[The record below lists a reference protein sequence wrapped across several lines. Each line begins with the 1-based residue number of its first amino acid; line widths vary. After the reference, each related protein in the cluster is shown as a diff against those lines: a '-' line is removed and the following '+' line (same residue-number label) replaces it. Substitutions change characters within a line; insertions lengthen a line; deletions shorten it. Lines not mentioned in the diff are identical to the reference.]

1 MPWRIRQSGQWAGAA
16 ALGLVCLA
24 APAYAGSD
32 LVAGDGS
39 GADNQRLL
47 PDIYPAAGPVL
58 TDGSGVP
65 EPYDPFFDVD
75 WSVSLRGTYT
85 DATDGERF
93 DTRLVPRVEL
103 SHVGSRS
110 AIGLDAEAELTR
122 PDEGKVDITGLRL
135 NLSGDYAL
143 DRETVASADGNISL
157 TQDLPGMPGVAS
169 NIADPPQIISGGVE
183 LGVTRKFGRFNLGV
197 TGAVQRTVYGETT
210 LVGGNVVDNADRAV
224 WALDSGLRLGFQ
236 VTPIFEVF
244 GRAGLGRDMFDH
256 PSSVLLIKTDASE
269 ASIEAGVTGRW
280 GSVWQATASTGLNLR
295 RFDEASLGEV
305 VTNLYDASITFTPD
319 ERWRFTGALAT
330 SVEPPG
336 PTSAGTTAVRY
347 AASGEIGYAVNSWL
361 ALRATA
367 DWSAT
372 RYEGS
377 PESKRGNG
385 YGVGADYRLGPHTTL
400 SADYGFSHNDSTNEG
415 IKDSHRIMVGVT
427 VSR

>member
-1 MPWRIRQSGQWAGAA
+1 M
-16 ALGLVCLA
+16 
-24 APAYAGSD
+24 AGSERP
-32 LVAGDGS
+32 AGDGS
-39 GADNQRLL
+39 GTDNQRLL

-58 TDGSGVP
+58 ADGSGVP

-75 WSVSLRGTYT
+75 WSVALRGTYT
-85 DATDGERF
+85 QSSERERF
-93 DTRLVPRVEL
+93 DTRLVPSVTL
-103 SHVGSRS
+103 NHVGSRS
-110 AIGLDAEAELTR
+110 AIGLDAEAEVTR
-122 PDEGKVDITGLRL
+122 PDDGQIDVTALRL

-143 DRETVASADGNISL
+143 DRETLASADANFSL

-169 NIADPPQIISGGVE
+169 NIADPPQRISGGVE

-197 TGAVQRTVYGETT
+197 TGAVQRSVYGETG
-210 LVGGNVVDNADRAV
+210 LVDGSVIDNADRAV

-236 VTPIFEVF
+236 MTPIFEVF

-256 PSSVLLIKTDASE
+256 PSSVLLIKTDANE

-280 GSVWQATASTGLNLR
+280 SSVWQATASTGLNLR

-305 VTNLYDASITFTPD
+305 VTHLYNASVTFTPD
-319 ERWRFTGALAT
+319 ERWSATGTLST

-347 AASGEIGYAVNSWL
+347 AASGEVGYTVNSWL
-361 ALRATA
+361 ALRASA
-367 DWSAT
+367 DWSTT

-377 PESKRGNG
+377 PETKDGNG
-385 YGVGADYRLGPHTTL
+385 YGLGADYRLGPHTTV
-400 SADYGFSHNDSTNEG
+400 SADYDFSHSDSTTEG
-415 IKDSHRIMVGVT
+415 VEDSHRIMVGLT